1 MTTDEV
7 ELRITSKMEG
17 AGVGRPTIQSFL
29 SAVRQ
34 VRSGEQGMITESLIE
49 PVTGLPRLEGL
60 AEVEESDA
68 GYLRELAVIKLNGG
82 LGTSMGL
89 ERAKS
94 LMAVKGESS
103 FLDFIARQVLHLR
116 GGHREPGFYLMNSFS
131 TREDTLQA
139 LKKYP
144 ELGLGEPLDFLQNK
158 VPKLAADTLVPVD
171 WQPDSDLEWCP
182 PGHGDIYAAL
192 ADSGLMDRLLD
203 RGIRVL
209 FVSNADNL
217 GATVDLRLLKYFVTS
232 GLSFLME
239 VADRTEADRK
249 GGHLARRKSDG
260 RLLLRESAQAL
271 KAEVAAFQDVTK
283 YAYFNTNNL
292 WIRLDHL
299 KAEMQRLGGALPLPL
314 IINRKTVDPKL
325 PESPA
330 VLQLESAMGA
340 AIECFDRSGAV
351 AVGRERFAPVKT
363 TADLLGVRS
372 DAFRVTEDHRL
383 VLDERREGRP
393 PLLDLD
399 GRYYRVMGQFEAA
412 FGGAIPSLIE
422 CESLKVE
429 GAFRFSPGVVL
440 RGKVVLRNSGAEV
453 VTLQPGKYDGIEKTW

>member
-1 MTTDEV
+1 
-7 ELRITSKMEG
+7 L
-17 AGVGRPTIQSFL
+17 
-29 SAVRQ
+29 
-34 VRSGEQGMITESLIE
+34 
-49 PVTGLPRLEGL
+49 L
-60 AEVEESDA
+60 A
-68 GYLRELAVIKLNGG
+68 
-82 LGTSMGL
+82 
-89 ERAKS
+89 
-94 LMAVKGESS
+94 
-103 FLDFIARQVLHLR
+103 
-116 GGHREPGFYLMNSFS
+116 
-131 TREDTLQA
+131 
-139 LKKYP
+139 
-144 ELGLGEPLDFLQNK
+144 
-158 VPKLAADTLVPVD
+158 
-171 WQPDSDLEWCP
+171 
-182 PGHGDIYAAL
+182 
-192 ADSGLMDRLLD
+192 

-217 GATVDLRLLKYFVTS
+217 GATVDLRLLKHFVSS

-271 KAEVAAFQDVTK
+271 KSESEAFQDVTK

-325 PESPA
+325 PDSPA

-372 DAFRVTEDHRL
+372 DAFRVTDDHRL
-383 VLDERREGRP
+383 VLDERRAGRP

-399 GRYYRVMGQFEAA
+399 GRYYRVMSQFEAA
-412 FGGAIPSLIE
+412 FGGDIPSLIE
-422 CESLKVE
+422 CDSLKVE

-440 RGKVVLRNSGAEV
+440 RGRVVLRNSGGAV
-453 VTLQPGKYDGIEKTW
+453 VTVPAGTYDGIEKTW